1 MIMPPVMS
9 RSSIGCTSP
18 VSVIRRDPA
27 PRPRIAYILIYFL
40 LTIRIAKALQYTS
53 EESPD
58 MLELR
63 STVVELRERIAEIM
77 VRL

>member
-1 MIMPPVMS
+1 M
-9 RSSIGCTSP
+9 
-18 VSVIRRDPA
+18 IRRAPA
-27 PRPRIAYILIYFL
+27 PRPRITYILIYFL
-40 LTIRIAKALQYTS
+40 LTIRGAKALQYTS
-53 EESPD
+53 EEVSD